1 MYLRILK
8 KDLKRKKT
16 MNVILLLFITLAAMF
31 MAVSANNIL
40 TVMSGTDY
48 YLDKAGVRDY
58 VAITLGENGNISSIL
73 DKTAAVTDYTCENLT
88 YSNKENFKINGGT
101 LTTGKS
107 STLILMPIGEAK
119 LIYFGMDN
127 EPLTDVE
134 KGCVYI
140 SGSPGATNAEIGD
153 EIAIDHNGVTAK
165 VKVAGYCKDA
175 LLGSDFMGNTRFIMN
190 DEDYKPFA
198 EDETLKKAYSGR
210 IFYIDAE
217 DTAPLERALAD
228 SDGILFNG
236 DRNIIRMCYV
246 MEMIVAAILLI
257 FSVCLIFIAF
267 IVLRFTISFTLAEEL
282 REIGVMKAIGIP
294 NRKIRGLYTVK
305 YLALSVVGSAIGFA
319 LSIPFGKA
327 MIDIVSEKMVLGND
341 AGLLINAISCVL
353 VLVIVLLFSYGCTRR
368 VKKSSPLDAIR
379 SGQTGERF
387 RKKSPLHLSRSR
399 LSACGFTALNDV
411 LSSPKRFAALIITF
425 ALSLCLVLTLAVTA
439 DTLQSDSLATLFG
452 TTRSDLYLSNS
463 AEFMKCMSEN
473 GKEKLQDVLQNM
485 ENILAENGMP
495 AKCHIEV
502 QYRLSASHGD
512 NTIKTVVQQG
522 VGAVTCDEYEYL
534 EGTAPQN
541 SGEIAVTRQTA
552 EKLGA
557 AIGDTITLASAENET
572 QYIITAYFQTMN
584 NLGDCIRLYQ
594 DVDLYGSQI
603 GSGLEFQI
611 DFTDNPDEK
620 TIAERKEAIA
630 ELFPDDKIKTPAE
643 FSSECTGVGDTIL
656 NVKNFILFISLAITA
671 LVAVL
676 MERSFVAKEKAEIA
690 MLKAVGFT
698 SRAVIKIHTLRFAA
712 VGIISSVLG
721 IILTIPIVEFAITP
735 LFSMMGAGKIT
746 FRINPLEI
754 CLIYPIIVLVT
765 TLVSAFLTAQ
775 YTRTIHSSDTANI
788 E

>member
-58 VAITLGENGNISSIL
+58 VAITLGENGDISSIL

-119 LIYFGMDN
+119 LTYFGMDN
-127 EPLTDVE
+127 EPLAEVE

-153 EIAIDHNGVTAK
+153 EITIDHNGVAAS

-210 IFYIDAE
+210 IFYIDAN
-217 DTAPLERALAD
+217 DTAILERALSD

-236 DRNIIRMCYV
+236 GRDIIKMCYV

-425 ALSLCLVLTLAVTA
+425 ALSLCIVLTLAVTA

-473 GKEKLQDVLQNM
+473 GKEKLLGVLRNM
-485 ENILAENGMP
+485 ENVLAENDMP

-541 SGEIAVTRQTA
+541 DGEIAVTRQTA

-557 AIGDTITLASAENET
+557 AIGDTVTLASAESET

-594 DVDLYGSQI
+594 DVDLYSSQI

-630 ELFPDDKIKTPAE
+630 KLFPDDKIKTPAE

-656 NVKNFILFISLAITA
+656 NIKNFILFISLAITA

-676 MERSFVAKEKAEIA
+676 MERSFITKEKAEIA
-690 MLKAVGFT
+690 TLKAIGFT

-754 CLIYPIIVLVT
+754 CLIYPIIVLAT

>member
-119 LIYFGMDN
+119 LTYFGMDN
-127 EPLTDVE
+127 EPLAEVE

-153 EIAIDHNGVTAK
+153 EITIDHNGVAAS

-210 IFYIDAE
+210 IFYIDAN
-217 DTAPLERALAD
+217 DTAILERALSD

-236 DRNIIRMCYV
+236 GRDIIKMCYV
-246 MEMIVAAILLI
+246 MEMIVAAILLV

-305 YLALSVVGSAIGFA
+305 YLVLSVVGSAVGFA
-319 LSIPFGKA
+319 LSIPFGKV

-411 LSSPKRFAALIITF
+411 LSSPKRFAALIVTF
-425 ALSLCLVLTLAVTA
+425 ALSLCIVLTLAVTA

-473 GKEKLQDVLQNM
+473 GKEKLLGVLRDM
-485 ENILAENGMP
+485 ENVLAENDMP

-541 SGEIAVTRQTA
+541 DGEIAVTRQTA

-557 AIGDTITLASAENET
+557 AIGDTVTLASAESET

-656 NVKNFILFISLAITA
+656 NIKNFILFISLAITA

-754 CLIYPIIVLVT
+754 CLIYPIIVLAT

>member
-73 DKTAAVTDYTCENLT
+73 DKTAVVTDYTCENLT

-119 LIYFGMDN
+119 LTYFGMDN
-127 EPLTDVE
+127 EPLAEVE

-153 EIAIDHNGVTAK
+153 EITIDHNGVAAS

-210 IFYIDAE
+210 IFYIDAN
-217 DTAPLERALAD
+217 DTAILERALSD

-236 DRNIIRMCYV
+236 GRDIIKMCYV
-246 MEMIVAAILLI
+246 MEMIVAAILLV

-425 ALSLCLVLTLAVTA
+425 ALSLCIVLTLAVTA

-473 GKEKLQDVLQNM
+473 GKEKLLGVLRDM
-485 ENILAENGMP
+485 ENVLAENDMP

-512 NTIKTVVQQG
+512 NTVKTVVQQG

-541 SGEIAVTRQTA
+541 DGEIAVTRQTA

-557 AIGDTITLASAENET
+557 AIGDTVTLASAESET

-594 DVDLYGSQI
+594 DVDLYSSQI

-611 DFTDNPDEK
+611 DFTDNPDKK
-620 TIAERKEAIA
+620 TIAERKETIA
-630 ELFPDDKIKTPAE
+630 ELFPNDKIKTPAE
-643 FSSECTGVGDTIL
+643 FSSECTGVGDTLL

-676 MERSFVAKEKAEIA
+676 MERSFITKEKAEIA
-690 MLKAVGFT
+690 TLKAIGFT

-754 CLIYPIIVLVT
+754 CLIYPIIVLAT